1 MGTGY
6 VRNDSGNNIADGNVI
21 NASDL
26 DGEFDAIAATL
37 ATGGHTHDGTAAEG
51 GPITKL
57 GPSQDLVVTASL
69 VNPKTD
75 NTLDLGTASLEFKDL
90 FIDGTAHIDTLDVD
104 ESGTVANNLGI
115 GNNLTLD
122 SDGAI
127 VTFGANA
134 EVTLTHV
141 HDTGLLLNSTMA
153 LQFNDASQ
161 FIKGASN
168 AILAIGATDE
178 VDLTATLF
186 DVNAN
191 LDLSGT
197 ALVTGV
203 LTTTAAAVFSG
214 GFTSSGD
221 DVIFTSANADDPLVT
236 IRQTG
241 NNASSSRLYFIKD
254 KGAAGA
260 DGDEIGK
267 IEFIADNSAQE
278 QISFAKIQA
287 TISESADTDEAGKLE
302 FLVAESNGSA
312 NQLTVGLLIEGEH
325 ATDGEVDVTIAAGV
339 NSTTTVAGD
348 LAVTTDATVGGT
360 ALVTGVL
367 TTTAATVFNGGFA
380 ANDGSTIT
388 TADNT
393 TQLTL
398 ISTDADANVG
408 PNLTLFRNSANPDD
422 NDAIGRINFQAQNDR
437 SGGSTLNYAFIESF
451 ILDASDGAESAELT
465 FKIATAGAT
474 NNRLK
479 FNATETVFND
489 TGRDFDFRVETEDG
503 QHSLFVEGS
512 SGNVGMFG
520 DAGVQ
525 TIDHYANYTTLTL
538 GNITGGIIQFED
550 DGTQIAQIFNTA
562 TDLVIKNTKG
572 DGDILINGIDNASS
586 FTALKLDMSDA
597 GTAIFNSRVAIADG
611 TASLPSF
618 TFSGDTNTGMYRIGS
633 DVLGLAT
640 AGAERVR
647 ISASGI
653 AFHGDTA
660 TANHLNDYE
669 EGTWTPAISATTG
682 SLTTVNSIIG
692 TYIKIGTKLTVFF
705 SFNVADVGN
714 GSGFL
719 NVADIPFTEDNSAL
733 QFYTGIVRARSG
745 NTVTVSSGISE
756 LDADGTLYLY
766 GNQVRTGLFHG
777 QVTFKTT

>member
-1 MGTGY
+1 MASTFVNNLRLEEMATGENSGSWGTKTNNNLELIGQALGY
-6 VRNDSGNNIADGNVI
+6 GTRAIANASSDIITIADG
-21 NASDL
+21 ASDADRSFYL
-26 DGEFDAIAATL
+26 RLSGGGQACTITL
-37 ATGGHTHDGTAAEG
+37 TPDTISKVWMIENATAAA
-51 GPITKL
+51 
-57 GPSQDLVVTASL
+57 VTM
-69 VNPKTD
+69 KQ
-75 NTLDLGTASLEFKDL
+75 G
-90 FIDGTAHIDTLDVD
+90 
-104 ESGTVANNLGI
+104 SG
-115 GNNLTLD
+115 
-122 SDGAI
+122 S
-127 VTFGANA
+127 
-134 EVTLTHV
+134 
-141 HDTGLLLNSTMA
+141 
-153 LQFNDASQ
+153 
-161 FIKGASN
+161 GASV
-168 AILAIGATDE
+168 AIPAGQVKMIATDGLGSGA
-178 VDLTATLF
+178 VVYDLLTDVNLAGTTVVDDLTVS
-186 DVNAN
+186 D
-191 LDLSGT
+191 T

-203 LTTTAAAVFSG
+203 LTTTAASVSNG
-214 GFTSSGD
+214 GGQFNGAINVGVDGTGYDVKFFGD
-221 DVIFTSANADDPLVT
+221 TASAFMLWDQSADDL
-236 IRQTG
+236 ILG
-241 NNASSSRLYFIKD
+241 
-254 KGAAGA
+254 GAAGL
-260 DGDEIGK
+260 
-267 IEFIADNSAQE
+267 S
-278 QISFAKIQA
+278 
-287 TISESADTDEAGKLE
+287 
-302 FLVAESNGSA
+302 
-312 NQLTVGLLIEGEH
+312 
-325 ATDGEVDVTIAAGV
+325 V
-339 NSTTTVAGD
+339 NS
-348 LAVTTDATVGGT
+348 T